1 MGKLDGQVAIITGG
15 ASGIGKAAVKLFMKE
30 GAKVVIGDV
39 QEELC
44 ENLVKELGDNALFK
58 YTNVGQEEDIRSLI
72 ATAVDKF
79 GRLDCIFNN
88 AAIGGASGPIDEIP
102 MIGFDVTLAVNLRS
116 VFMGMKYAAAVMK
129 QQMSGN
135 IISTASIA
143 GQRTGCGGHIY
154 SACKAAIIQM
164 TRTVA
169 IELGPFN
176 IRTNCIC
183 PGGIVTSIFGRGLGL
198 SQEETEASY
207 DGIGQIFKNVQA
219 LPRPG
224 VPEDIAKA
232 ALWLATEDS
241 SFVNGAAINVD
252 GAVPDGIFTQEEV
265 VQQMGDALG
274 VEIPIREKPNV
285 G

>member
-1 MGKLDGQVAIITGG
+1 MGKLDGQIAIITGG
-15 ASGIGKAAVKLFMKE
+15 ASGIGKAAVKLFVSE

-44 ENLVKELGDNALFK
+44 QKLIKEVGNDASFK
-58 YTNVGQEEDIRSLI
+58 YTNVGQEEDMQSLVSS
-72 ATAVDKF
+72 AVDKH

-102 MIGFDVTLAVNLRS
+102 MVGYDVTMAVNLRS
-116 VFMGMKYAAAVMK
+116 VFMGMKFAAAVMK
-129 QQMSGN
+129 EQMSGS

-143 GQRTGCGGHIY
+143 GQRTGFGGHVY

-169 IELGPFN
+169 VELGPFN

-198 SQEETEASY
+198 SQEDSEASY
-207 DGIGQIFKNVQA
+207 DGISDIFKNLQA
-219 LPRPG
+219 LPRAG
-224 VPEDIAKA
+224 TPEDIAKT

-252 GAVPDGIFTQEEV
+252 GAVPDGMPVIEGFTEKV
-265 VQQMGDALG
+265 GDVLG
-274 VEIPIREKPNV
+274 VDIPVRPKPER
-285 G
+285 

>member
-1 MGKLDGQVAIITGG
+1 MGKLDGQTAIITGG
-15 ASGIGKAAVKLFMKE
+15 ASGIGKAAVKLFISE

-44 ENLVKELGDNALFK
+44 QKLINEVGNDASFK
-58 YTNVGQEEDIRSLI
+58 FTNVGQEEDIQSLVS
-72 ATAVDKF
+72 TAVDKH

-88 AAIGGASGPIDEIP
+88 AAIGGAGGPIDEIP
-102 MIGFDVTLAVNLRS
+102 MEGYDVTMAVNLRS
-116 VFMGMKYAAAVMK
+116 VFMGMKFAAAVMK
-129 QQMSGN
+129 EQMSGS

-143 GQRTGCGGHIY
+143 GYRTGFGGHVY

-169 IELGPFN
+169 VELGAFN

-198 SQEETEASY
+198 SQEDSEASY
-207 DGIGQIFKNVQA
+207 DGMSDVFKNLQA
-219 LPRPG
+219 LPRAG
-224 VPEDIAKA
+224 TPEDIAKA
-232 ALWLATEDS
+232 ALWLATEES

-252 GAVPDGIFTQEEV
+252 GAVPDGMPIIEGFTEKV
-265 VQQMGDALG
+265 GDVLG
-274 VEIPIREKPNV
+274 VEIPVRPKPER
-285 G
+285 

>member
-1 MGKLDGQVAIITGG
+1 MGKLDGQTAIITGG
-15 ASGIGKAAVKLFMKE
+15 ASGIGKAAVKLFISE

-44 ENLVKELGDNALFK
+44 QKLINEVGNDASFK
-58 YTNVGQEEDIRSLI
+58 FTNVGQEEDIQSLVS
-72 ATAVDKF
+72 TAVDKH

-88 AAIGGASGPIDEIP
+88 AAIGGAGGPIDEIP
-102 MIGFDVTLAVNLRS
+102 MEGYDVTMAVNLRS
-116 VFMGMKYAAAVMK
+116 VFMGMKFAAAVMK
-129 QQMSGN
+129 AQMSGS

-143 GQRTGCGGHIY
+143 GYRTGFGGHVY

-169 IELGPFN
+169 VELGAFN

-198 SQEETEASY
+198 SQEDSEASY
-207 DGIGQIFKNVQA
+207 DGMSDVFKNLQA
-219 LPRPG
+219 LPRAG
-224 VPEDIAKA
+224 TPEDIAKA
-232 ALWLATEDS
+232 ALWLATEES

-252 GAVPDGIFTQEEV
+252 GAVPDGMPIIEGFTEKV
-265 VQQMGDALG
+265 GDVLG
-274 VEIPIREKPNV
+274 VEIPVRPKPER
-285 G
+285 